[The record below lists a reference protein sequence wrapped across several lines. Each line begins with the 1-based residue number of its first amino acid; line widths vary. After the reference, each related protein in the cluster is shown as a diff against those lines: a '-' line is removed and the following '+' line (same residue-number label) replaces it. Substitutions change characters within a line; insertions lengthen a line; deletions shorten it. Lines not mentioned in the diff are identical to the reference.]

1 MEFLITEQQ
10 LKVILEEQ
18 NDSKLTD
25 YMKTMYSF
33 TNNMVSRIQKV
44 YALNLKMLLTWGTSV
59 GGLVMPLDNFIR
71 NGGFSLNDDQR
82 MLVLAG
88 IVFILFF
95 EGKRGFQKTLEV
107 IKREDIQGEFE
118 SILNKASELKI
129 AFEEFMESIRGS
141 SSVFLETMAYSFL
154 IPIATDIMELSHG
167 TDDVKSVALRITERL
182 LASGV
187 VLTSRDI
194 LNTVIRKMVK
204 RFKK

>member
-71 NGGFSLNDDQR
+71 TPS
-82 MLVLAG
+82 
-88 IVFILFF
+88 
-95 EGKRGFQKTLEV
+95 
-107 IKREDIQGEFE
+107 
-118 SILNKASELKI
+118 
-129 AFEEFMESIRGS
+129 
-141 SSVFLETMAYSFL
+141 
-154 IPIATDIMELSHG
+154 
-167 TDDVKSVALRITERL
+167 
-182 LASGV
+182 
-187 VLTSRDI
+187 
-194 LNTVIRKMVK
+194 
-204 RFKK
+204 

>member
-33 TNNMVSRIQKV
+33 TSNMVSRIQKV

-118 SILNKASELKI
+118 SILNKATELKI

-141 SSVFLETMAYSFL
+141 SSVFLETMAYSFI
-154 IPIATDIMELSHG
+154 IPIAVDIMELSHG
-167 TDDVKSVALRITERL
+167 TDDVKGVALRITERL

-187 VLTSRDI
+187 VLASRDI
-194 LNTVIRKMVK
+194 LNTVIRRMIK
-204 RFKK
+204 RLKK